1 MNELNK
7 ELKSQAV
14 HLNMCDEWAKRW
26 NKDWS
31 NERMVEVMYR
41 NLDFCLQHHWPA
53 NDFIVK
59 HWDLEFLRK
68 SKVFVNDRYSVVN
81 PRESLV
87 LGTSELIVRYNAWNH
102 GVIHIRDNSSAKI
115 FARNSSFAIVHLY
128 ENAKVS
134 VEQTD
139 KAKVVL
145 VKHSDKVSI
154 STNVE
159 VKIREE
165 YDYLKA

>member
-87 LGTSELIVRYNAWNH
+87 LGNSELIVRYNAWNH